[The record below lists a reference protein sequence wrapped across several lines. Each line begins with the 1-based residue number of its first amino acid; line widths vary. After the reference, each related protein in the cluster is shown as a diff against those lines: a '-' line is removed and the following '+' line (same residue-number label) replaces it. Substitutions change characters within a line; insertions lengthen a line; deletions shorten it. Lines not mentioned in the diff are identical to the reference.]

1 MGVSK
6 IKYALR
12 DLQGLAERLEDDL
25 KVHGKRVHELISI
38 LIFLKEGNID
48 LENALK
54 DIDSIYESELIFNHG
69 GEL

>member
-1 MGVSK
+1 MGVSE

-12 DLQGLAERLEDDL
+12 NLQSLAENLEEDL
-25 KVHGKRVHELISI
+25 KVEGKRIHELISI
-38 LIFLKEGNID
+38 LIFFREGSIN
-48 LENALK
+48 LETTLK